1 MVAVGFCSYWG
12 LAVAAAAGSTA
23 AAVAVSGYFYTT
35 LGLSSLHCHGGVLGF
50 CKLSLFRYQ
59 WSKEGQVCGLR
70 AKVHVC
76 RCGAFSVPRFDL
88 VLDLV
93 FFLYQNPS
101 CSIQTRKRACFAF
114 LFVGVNSAHEKRPV
128 GNRRS
133 DGIRSKT
140 NRTMI
145 VWSRLVKA
153 SVSNGERGFARSV
166 PGQGSWRAFWLGI
179 AVKRKHCKDFG
190 VWVYQYPSINDTQN
204 RVSMIPQTEYQWY
217 PDTSIQVSMIPRT
230 EYQWYPEPSIND
242 TPNRVSMI
250 PRYQYPSINDTQNQV
265 SMIPWYQY
273 PSINDTQNR
282 VSMIP
287 WYQYPSINDIQNR
300 VSIIHRTSNNRQIV
314 SPWTFLAKPSNTDK
328 SFHPQLLTKAWNTD
342 KSFHPQLL

>member
-1 MVAVGFCSYWG
+1 MVAVGFCSYWR

-93 FFLYQNPS
+93 FSFIRTHPAVYKLGKGPASRFCLWASTVPTKKGPLETGVPMGFDQ
-101 CSIQTRKRACFAF
+101 KRIE
-114 LFVGVNSAHEKRPV
+114 H
-128 GNRRS
+128 
-133 DGIRSKT
+133 

-179 AVKRKHCKDFG
+179 AVKRKHCKDLG
-190 VWVYQYPSINDTQN
+190 VWV
-204 RVSMIPQTEYQWY
+204 
-217 PDTSIQVSMIPRT
+217 
-230 EYQWYPEPSIND
+230 
-242 TPNRVSMI
+242 
-250 PRYQYPSINDTQNQV
+250 
-265 SMIPWYQY
+265 
-273 PSINDTQNR
+273 
-282 VSMIP
+282 
-287 WYQYPSINDIQNR
+287 
-300 VSIIHRTSNNRQIV
+300 
-314 SPWTFLAKPSNTDK
+314 
-328 SFHPQLLTKAWNTD
+328 
-342 KSFHPQLL
+342 

>member
-1 MVAVGFCSYWG
+1 MVAVGFCSYW
-12 LAVAAAAGSTA
+12 
-23 AAVAVSGYFYTT
+23 
-35 LGLSSLHCHGGVLGF
+35 
-50 CKLSLFRYQ
+50 

-88 VLDLV
+88 V

-114 LFVGVNSAHEKRPV
+114 LFVRVNSTHEKRPV

-140 NRTMI
+140 NRTTI

-190 VWVYQYPSINDTQN
+190 VWVYHSQHC
-204 RVSMIPQTEYQWY
+204 REYVWSDGNCARTFFALDCLCLQW
-217 PDTSIQVSMIPRT
+217 S
-230 EYQWYPEPSIND
+230 
-242 TPNRVSMI
+242 
-250 PRYQYPSINDTQNQV
+250 
-265 SMIPWYQY
+265 
-273 PSINDTQNR
+273 
-282 VSMIP
+282 
-287 WYQYPSINDIQNR
+287 
-300 VSIIHRTSNNRQIV
+300 QI
-314 SPWTFLAKPSNTDK
+314 F
-328 SFHPQLLTKAWNTD
+328 
-342 KSFHPQLL
+342 

>member
-101 CSIQTRKRACFAF
+101 CSIQTIGKGPASCFCLWASTVPTKKGPLETGVPMGFDQKR
-114 LFVGVNSAHEKRPV
+114 
-128 GNRRS
+128 
-133 DGIRSKT
+133 I
-140 NRTMI
+140 
-145 VWSRLVKA
+145 
-153 SVSNGERGFARSV
+153 
-166 PGQGSWRAFWLGI
+166 
-179 AVKRKHCKDFG
+179 
-190 VWVYQYPSINDTQN
+190 
-204 RVSMIPQTEYQWY
+204 
-217 PDTSIQVSMIPRT
+217 
-230 EYQWYPEPSIND
+230 EP
-242 TPNRVSMI
+242 
-250 PRYQYPSINDTQNQV
+250 
-265 SMIPWYQY
+265 W
-273 PSINDTQNR
+273 
-282 VSMIP
+282 
-287 WYQYPSINDIQNR
+287 
-300 VSIIHRTSNNRQIV
+300 
-314 SPWTFLAKPSNTDK
+314 
-328 SFHPQLLTKAWNTD
+328 
-342 KSFHPQLL
+342 